1 MAGESATAAAI
12 AAEQA
17 TVLDNRRQRWL
28 VLATLFVV
36 MLFLIGSTAMTVPI
50 FFMPL
55 IKQYGWSHA
64 RTSLFPTVFVLLL
77 GGAAPIAG
85 WLLDR
90 VQARVVMGTGAAMI
104 AAGLLWASQTHSF
117 WGMLGAWL
125 LMGAGGAGSTVVPCA
140 VVAANWFADN
150 RGLAIGA
157 TLSGSGTGGIIL
169 PPLTDYL
176 IRRYSIGTAFFV
188 LAVPVIVIVLPMI
201 LLVIRTRPA
210 GAVKSSVTEEVAK
223 LPGLELRPALR
234 TAPFWLLGLVQL
246 TANVGL
252 AACFYHTVPYLIHM
266 GYSSAHAA
274 LLQGAITAVGVP
286 GNPLLGIIVDR
297 FTARRVL
304 PFALISM
311 AVSLLLLIGA
321 GHAQGWLVYL
331 VVFVMVFG
339 MTAGVTS
346 SVVPVATVET
356 LGLRRFGSISGLIG
370 LAATFGL
377 SGGTVLVG
385 RIFDVTSSYS
395 AAFELGAACTIVGA
409 LAAFLVAPVEGV
421 GVIPASAMARGH

>member
-1 MAGESATAAAI
+1 MAVETATAAAI
-12 AAEQA
+12 PEQ
-17 TVLDNRRQRWL
+17 TNRPDVRRQRWL

-55 IKQYGWSHA
+55 VKQYGWSHA
-64 RTSLFPTVFVLLL
+64 RTSLMATVFVLLL

-90 VQARVVMGTGAAMI
+90 IQARVVMGTGAAMI
-104 AAGLLWASQTHSF
+104 AVGLLWASRTHSF
-117 WGMLGAWL
+117 WGMLGAWT
-125 LMGAGGAGSTVVPCA
+125 LMGAGGAASTVVPCA

-169 PPLTDYL
+169 PPMTDYL
-176 IRRYSIGTAFFV
+176 IRNYSIATAYFV
-188 LAVPVIVIVLPMI
+188 LAVPIIVIVLPMI
-201 LLVIRTRPA
+201 LLLIRTRPA
-210 GAVKSSVTEEVAK
+210 GAVKASVAEEVAN

-234 TAPFWLLGLVQL
+234 TAPFWLLGLIQL
-246 TANVGL
+246 TSSVGL
-252 AACFYHTVPYLIHM
+252 AAAFYHTVPYLIHM
-266 GYSSAHAA
+266 GYSPAHAA

-286 GNPLLGIIVDR
+286 GNPFIGIIVDR

-304 PFALISM
+304 PFALITM

-321 GHAQGWLVYL
+321 GRPQGWLLYL
-331 VVFVMVFG
+331 VIFVIAFG
-339 MTAGVTS
+339 MTAGITS

-377 SGGTVLVG
+377 SCGTVLVG
-385 RIFDVTSSYS
+385 RIFDITSSYS
-395 AAFELGAACTIVGA
+395 VASEMGAASTIVGA
-409 LAAFLVAPVEGV
+409 LAAFLVKPAEGV
-421 GVIPASAMARGH
+421 GAIPKTAMPHGH

>member
-1 MAGESATAAAI
+1 MAVETATAAAI
-12 AAEQA
+12 PEQ
-17 TVLDNRRQRWL
+17 TNRPDVRRQRWL

-55 IKQYGWSHA
+55 VKQYGWSHA
-64 RTSLFPTVFVLLL
+64 RTSLMATVFVLLL

-90 VQARVVMGTGAAMI
+90 IQARVVMGTGAAMI
-104 AAGLLWASQTHSF
+104 AVGLLWASRTHSF
-117 WGMLGAWL
+117 WGMLGAWT
-125 LMGAGGAGSTVVPCA
+125 LMGAGGAASTVVPCA

-169 PPLTDYL
+169 PPMTDYL
-176 IRRYSIGTAFFV
+176 IRNYSIATAYFV
-188 LAVPVIVIVLPMI
+188 LAVPIIVIVLPMI
-201 LLVIRTRPA
+201 LLLIRTRPA
-210 GAVKSSVTEEVAK
+210 GAVKASVAEEVAN

-234 TAPFWLLGLVQL
+234 TAPFWLLGLIQL
-246 TANVGL
+246 TSSVGL
-252 AACFYHTVPYLIHM
+252 AAAFYHTVPYLIHM
-266 GYSSAHAA
+266 GYSPAHAA

-286 GNPLLGIIVDR
+286 VNPFIGIIVDR

-304 PFALISM
+304 PFALITM

-321 GHAQGWLVYL
+321 GRPQGWLLYL
-331 VVFVMVFG
+331 VIFVIAFG
-339 MTAGVTS
+339 MTAGITS

-385 RIFDVTSSYS
+385 RIFDITSSYS
-395 AAFELGAACTIVGA
+395 VASEMGAASTIVGA
-409 LAAFLVAPVEGV
+409 LAAFLVKPAEGV
-421 GVIPASAMARGH
+421 GAIPKTAMPHGH

>member
-1 MAGESATAAAI
+1 MAVETATAAAI
-12 AAEQA
+12 PEQ
-17 TVLDNRRQRWL
+17 TNRPDVRRQRWL

-55 IKQYGWSHA
+55 VKQYGWSHA
-64 RTSLFPTVFVLLL
+64 RTSLMATVFVLLL

-90 VQARVVMGTGAAMI
+90 IQARVVMGTGAAMI
-104 AAGLLWASQTHSF
+104 AVGLLWASRTHSF
-117 WGMLGAWL
+117 WGMLGAWT
-125 LMGAGGAGSTVVPCA
+125 LMGAGGAASTVVPCA

-169 PPLTDYL
+169 PPMTDYL
-176 IRRYSIGTAFFV
+176 IRNYSIATAYFV
-188 LAVPVIVIVLPMI
+188 LAVPIIVIVLPMI
-201 LLVIRTRPA
+201 LLLIRTRPA
-210 GAVKSSVTEEVAK
+210 GAVKASVAEEVAN

-234 TAPFWLLGLVQL
+234 TAPFWLLGLIQL
-246 TANVGL
+246 TSSVGL
-252 AACFYHTVPYLIHM
+252 AAAFYHTVPYLIHM
-266 GYSSAHAA
+266 GYSPAHAA

-286 GNPLLGIIVDR
+286 GNPFIGIIVDR

-304 PFALISM
+304 PFALITM

-321 GHAQGWLVYL
+321 GRPQGWLLYL
-331 VVFVMVFG
+331 VIFVIAFG
-339 MTAGVTS
+339 MTAGITS

-385 RIFDVTSSYS
+385 RIFDITSSYS
-395 AAFELGAACTIVGA
+395 VASEMGAASTIVGA
-409 LAAFLVAPVEGV
+409 LAAFLVKPAEGV
-421 GVIPASAMARGH
+421 GAIPKTAMPHGH